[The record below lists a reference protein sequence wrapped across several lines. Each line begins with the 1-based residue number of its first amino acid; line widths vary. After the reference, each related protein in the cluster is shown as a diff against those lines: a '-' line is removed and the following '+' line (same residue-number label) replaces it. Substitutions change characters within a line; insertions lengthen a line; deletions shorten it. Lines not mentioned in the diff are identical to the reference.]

1 MTIPKRARTASPIML
16 PAERIAQL
24 RTLAEAKGIT
34 VIELIERWI
43 NAEIAAERLPDILPN
58 YEVAAVEGRVWFT
71 VKDFSFPTMTPV
83 QAEQIANALLEI
95 AEANDI
101 AGKKAKFGTGEDEIS
116 LKVARKGHGVLIS
129 GEDAQTERTVKASL
143 TPGMAR
149 DLARIIRNEAAKAAK
164 HYAEEE

>member
-1 MTIPKRARTASPIML
+1 MTTPKRERTASPIML

-24 RTLAEAKGIT
+24 RTLAAAEGIT

-58 YEVAAVEGRVWFT
+58 FEVTAVEGRVWFT

-83 QAEQIANALLEI
+83 QAEQIANTLLEI
-95 AEANDI
+95 AKANDTT
-101 AGKKAKFGTGEDEIS
+101 GLKAKFGTGEDEIS
-116 LKVARKGHGVLIS
+116 LEIARKRRGVLIS
-129 GEDAQTERTVKASL
+129 GEDARTERAVKASL

>member
-1 MTIPKRARTASPIML
+1 MTTPNRERTVSTVML

-24 RTLAEAKGIT
+24 RTLAETEGIT
-34 VIELIERWI
+34 ITELIERWI

-58 YEVAAVEGRVWFT
+58 FEVTATKGRVWFI

-83 QAEQIANALLEI
+83 QAEQVADVLIEI
-95 AEANDI
+95 AEAKDI
-101 AGKKAKFGTGEDEIS
+101 PGKRALLGTGEDEIS
-116 LKVARKGHGVLIS
+116 LKVVRKGRGVLIN
-129 GEDAQTERTVKASL
+129 GEDVRTGRAVTASL

>member
-1 MTIPKRARTASPIML
+1 MTTPKRERIASTIIL

-24 RTLAEAKGIT
+24 RTFAEAEGIT
-34 VIELIERWI
+34 ITELIERWI

-58 YEVAAVEGRVWFT
+58 FEVTAVEGRVWFT

-83 QAEQIANALLEI
+83 QAEQIADALLEI
-95 AEANDI
+95 AEAKDTV
-101 AGKKAKFGTGEDEIS
+101 GKKAMFGTGEDEIS
-116 LKVARKGHGVLIS
+116 LKVARKRRGVLIS
-129 GEDAQTERTVKASL
+129 GEDVQTKRAVKASL

-164 HYAEEE
+164 YYAEEE